1 MSLTGGAKH
10 RRRRSPR
17 KSPKKGK
24 VGSKKNPYPSKA
36 KASRSQK
43 KELNSTKKREEPT
56 ALNTV
61 ALPAALL
68 RKDAIK

>member
-36 KASRSQK
+36 KASRSQRKGSKFYK
-43 KELNSTKKREEPT
+43 KKGRTYRFRHGGAVGGATKKR
-56 ALNTV
+56 
-61 ALPAALL
+61 
-68 RKDAIK
+68 RH